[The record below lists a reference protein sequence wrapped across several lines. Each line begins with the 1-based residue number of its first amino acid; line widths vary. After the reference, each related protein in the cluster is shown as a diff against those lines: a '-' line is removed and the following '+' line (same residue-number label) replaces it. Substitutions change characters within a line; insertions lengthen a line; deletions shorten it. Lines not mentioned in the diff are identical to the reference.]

1 MTIPPETDNWKQTQA
16 AMQQIQTVIASA
28 ASNIEDAIAS
38 PLQDMVEQGTV
49 TIGNIVTPI
58 AENPFVKYATKL
70 PGISWLMAALGQVN
84 AETVAQDVTALQ
96 QQYPL
101 ETPEQLAQRVVAD
114 SAFRAARI
122 GLFTNILPP
131 FALMLLAVDIAAVTA
146 LQAKMVYRIA
156 AIYGFS
162 LTEPARRGEVL
173 ALWGLSMGG
182 SSVLKAGLS
191 VVEVIPLLG
200 AAVGIA
206 SNAALLQSLGY
217 VAIQFYEKKQAAID
231 QISQPQN
238 DE

>member
-1 MTIPPETDNWKQTQA
+1 MTMPPETDNWKQAQA
-16 AMQQIQTVIASA
+16 SIQQLQTAIASA
-28 ASNIEDAIAS
+28 ASAIEDAIAS
-38 PLQDMVEQGTV
+38 PIQGMVEQGTE

-58 AENPFVKYATKL
+58 AKNPLVKYATKL

-84 AETVAQDVTALQ
+84 AEKVAQDVATLQ

-101 ETPEQLAQRVVAD
+101 ETPEQLAQRVIAE

-122 GLFTNILPP
+122 GLITNIVPP

-162 LTEPARRGEVL
+162 LDEPARRGEVL

-191 VVEVIPLLG
+191 IVEVIPLLG

-217 VAIQFYEKKQAAID
+217 VAIQFYEKKQASMGDVA
-231 QISQPQN
+231 
-238 DE
+238 

>member
-1 MTIPPETDNWKQTQA
+1 MHPETDNWKQAQA
-16 AMQQIQTVIASA
+16 AIQQLKAAIASA
-28 ASNIEDAIAS
+28 ASTIEGAIAF
-38 PLQDMVEQGTV
+38 PIQNMVEQGTE

-58 AENPFVKYATKL
+58 AENPLVKYATKL

-84 AETVAQDVTALQ
+84 AEEVAQDVALLQ
-96 QQYPL
+96 HQHPL
-101 ETPEQLAQRVVAD
+101 ETPEQLAQRVIAD

-122 GLFTNILPP
+122 GLLTNIVPP

-162 LTEPARRGEVL
+162 LNEPARRGEVV

-217 VAIQFYEKKQAAID
+217 VAIQFYEKKQAALD
-231 QISQPQN
+231 N
-238 DE
+238 VK

>member
-1 MTIPPETDNWKQTQA
+1 MHPETDNWKQAQA
-16 AMQQIQTVIASA
+16 AIQQLKAAIASA
-28 ASNIEDAIAS
+28 ASTIEGAIAF
-38 PLQDMVEQGTV
+38 PIQNMVEQGTE

-58 AENPFVKYATKL
+58 AENPLVKYATKL

-84 AETVAQDVTALQ
+84 AEEVAQDVVLLQ
-96 QQYPL
+96 HQHPL
-101 ETPEQLAQRVVAD
+101 ETPEQLAQRVIAD

-122 GLFTNILPP
+122 GLLTNIVPP

-162 LTEPARRGEVL
+162 LNEPARRGEVV

-217 VAIQFYEKKQAAID
+217 VAIQFYEKKQAALD
-231 QISQPQN
+231 N
-238 DE
+238 VK

>member
-1 MTIPPETDNWKQTQA
+1 MTKQTETDNWKQLQET
-16 AMQQIQTVIASA
+16 IASA
-28 ASNIEDAIAS
+28 ASTIEDAIAS
-38 PLQDMVEQGTV
+38 PIHELVEQGTE

-114 SAFRAARI
+114 SAFTAARI

-162 LTEPARRGEVL
+162 VNEPARRGEVL

-191 VVEVIPLLG
+191 IVEVIPFLG

-217 VAIQFYEKKQAAID
+217 VAIQFYEKKQASMHEFPQVGND
-231 QISQPQN
+231 QQLK
-238 DE
+238 

>member
-1 MTIPPETDNWKQTQA
+1 MTMNTETDNWKRTQA
-16 AMQQIQTVIASA
+16 AMQQLQ
-28 ASNIEDAIAS
+28 NAIAD
-38 PLQDMVEQGTV
+38 PLQDMVEQGTE
-49 TIGNIVTPI
+49 TIGHIVTPI
-58 AENPFVKYATKL
+58 AENPLVKYATKL
-70 PGISWLMAALGQVN
+70 PGINWLMAALGQVN
-84 AETVAQDVTALQ
+84 AEKVQEDVAALQ

-101 ETPEQLAQRVVAD
+101 DTSAQLAQRVVAD

-122 GLFTNILPP
+122 GLITNIIPP

-162 LTEPARRGEVL
+162 LDEPARRGEVL

-191 VVEVIPLLG
+191 IVEVIPLLG

-217 VAIQFYEKKQAAID
+217 VAIQFYEKKQAAL
-231 QISQPQN
+231 N
-238 DE
+238 DVV

>member
-1 MTIPPETDNWKQTQA
+1 MHPETDNWKQAQA
-16 AMQQIQTVIASA
+16 AIQQLKAAIASA
-28 ASNIEDAIAS
+28 ASTIEDAIAF
-38 PLQDMVEQGTV
+38 PIQNMVEQGTE

-58 AENPFVKYATKL
+58 AENPLVKYATKL

-84 AETVAQDVTALQ
+84 AEEVAQDVALLQ
-96 QQYPL
+96 HQHPL
-101 ETPEQLAQRVVAD
+101 ETPEQLAQRVIAD

-122 GLFTNILPP
+122 GLLTNIVPP

-162 LTEPARRGEVL
+162 LNEPARRGEVV

-217 VAIQFYEKKQAAID
+217 VAIQFYEKKQAALD
-231 QISQPQN
+231 N
-238 DE
+238 VK